1 MKNNFSQ
8 HWLEILCSII
18 PEANSAMFMMLDS
31 HKKEIRPLAKWP
43 TDLKQYADFTPIV
56 KYALKKQKQVCIPNI
71 PSKDKKPFDF
81 YALPVYLETELL
93 GVIVLKVHP
102 LPSSNR
108 TEIFNSLQLGS
119 QWLQLSHADKHH
131 DDSFYNG
138 IVGFLAAC
146 FEQENYQKVL
156 IQLVTELTKRFDC
169 ERVAFAEH
177 KKHHCEVVALS
188 NSLDFD
194 ERSNLMQKYSD
205 AMDEAVEQ
213 DSHIVFPN
221 SKSTFIDHAHQRL
234 ADGFHTASLCTI
246 PLVYQ
251 QQIFGAVTLMR
262 SIKEPFDSETVNKC
276 QLTMALVAPFLSSK
290 KESEKS
296 LTQKLFSTFKIK
308 MGDIFG
314 LKYLKLK
321 LFAIASSLILLFSS
335 LLEIDFQVTSDA
347 ILEGKIQ
354 RIVAAPI
361 EGYLVSASVQ
371 AGDTVS
377 KGDIMATLEDSE
389 LKLELAK
396 LNGQIQQAQREYRE
410 ALSAQDLVQVR
421 VSSAQIK
428 QITASRDLI
437 VKQLEKIQLVAPFDG
452 VVIEGD
458 LTQMLGSPVERGDTL
473 FKIAP
478 LEGYRVILKVNER
491 LISYVK
497 QGQPGMLTLSS
508 IPNRRLDLTV
518 KKITAVANTDDGSN
532 IFRVEASLLDAP
544 DLLRP
549 GMEGIGKI
557 NAGRAKLL
565 WIWTHE
571 MFDWLR
577 LWFWSWSW

>member
-1 MKNNFSQ
+1 MKKNFSQ

-18 PEANSAMFMMLDS
+18 PEANSAMFMMLDT
-31 HKKEIRPLAKWP
+31 HNKEIRPLAKWP
-43 TDLKQYADFTPIV
+43 PDLKQYGDFTPIV

-81 YALPVYLETELL
+81 YALPVYLKTELL

-108 TEIFNSLQLGS
+108 TEIFNSLQLGA
-119 QWLQLSHADKHH
+119 QWLQLSHTDKHH

-146 FEQENYQKVL
+146 FEQESYQKVL
-156 IQLVTELTKRFDC
+156 IQLVTELTQKFDC
-169 ERVAFAEH
+169 ERVAFAEY
-177 KKHHCEVVALS
+177 KKNHCEVVALS
-188 NSLDFD
+188 NSADFD
-194 ERSNLMQKYSD
+194 ERANIMQKFSD
-205 AMDEAVEQ
+205 AMDEAIDQ
-213 DSHIVFPN
+213 DSNIIYPD
-221 SKSTFIDHAHQRL
+221 SKPTFINHAHRIL
-234 ADGFHTASLCTI
+234 ADGFDTASLCSI

-251 QQIFGAVTLMR
+251 QQVFGAITLMR
-262 SIKEPFDSETVNKC
+262 TIDKPFDNETVNKC

-296 LTQKLFSTFKIK
+296 LTQKLLSTFKKK
-308 MGDIFG
+308 MGGIFG
-314 LKYLKLK
+314 LKFLKVK
-321 LFAIASSLILLFSS
+321 LFTIATSLVLLFSS
-335 LLEIDFQVTSDA
+335 LIEIDFRVTSDA

-371 AGDTVS
+371 AGDTVA
-377 KGDIMATLEDSE
+377 KDDIMATLEDSE

-396 LNGQIQQAQREYRE
+396 LNGQIQQTRREYRE
-410 ALSAQDLVQVR
+410 ALSLQDLVEVR
-421 VSSAQIK
+421 ITSAQIK
-428 QITASRDLI
+428 QITAERDLTI
-437 VKQLEKIQLVAPFDG
+437 KQLEKVQLIAPFDG

-458 LTQMLGSPVERGDTL
+458 LSQMLGSPVERGDTL

-478 LEGYRVILKVNER
+478 LEGYRVILKVDER
-491 LISYVK
+491 SISYIK
-497 QGQPGMLTLSS
+497 PGQPGTLSLSS
-508 IPNRRLDLTV
+508 IPNRRLNLAV
-518 KKITAVANTDDGSN
+518 KKVTAVANTEDGSN
-532 IFRVEASLLDAP
+532 IFRVEATLLDAP

-557 NAGRAKLL
+557 NAGRAKVL

-577 LWFWSWSW
+577 LWFWSW

>member
-1 MKNNFSQ
+1 MKKNFSQ

-18 PEANSAMFMMLDS
+18 PEANSAMFMMLDT
-31 HKKEIRPLAKWP
+31 HNKEIRPLAKWP
-43 TDLKQYADFTPIV
+43 PDLKQYGDFTPIV

-81 YALPVYLETELL
+81 YALPVYLKTELL

-108 TEIFNSLQLGS
+108 TEIFNSLQLGA

-138 IVGFLAAC
+138 IVEFLAAC
-146 FEQENYQKVL
+146 FEQESYQKVL
-156 IQLVTELTKRFDC
+156 IQLVTELTQKFDC
-169 ERVAFAEH
+169 ERVAFAEY
-177 KKHHCEVVALS
+177 KNNHCEVVALS
-188 NSLDFD
+188 NSADFD
-194 ERSNLMQKYSD
+194 ERANIMQKFSD
-205 AMDEAVEQ
+205 AMDEAIDQ
-213 DSHIVFPN
+213 DSNIIYPD
-221 SKSTFIDHAHQRL
+221 SKPTFINHAHRIL
-234 ADGFHTASLCTI
+234 ADGFDTASLCSI

-251 QQIFGAVTLMR
+251 QQIFGAITLMR
-262 SIKEPFDSETVNKC
+262 TIDKPFDNETVNKC

-296 LTQKLFSTFKIK
+296 LTQKLLSTFKKK
-308 MGDIFG
+308 MGGIFG
-314 LKYLKLK
+314 LKFLKVK
-321 LFAIASSLILLFSS
+321 LFTIATSLVLLFSS
-335 LLEIDFQVTSDA
+335 LIEIDFRVTSDA

-361 EGYLVSASVQ
+361 AGYLVSASVQ
-371 AGDTVS
+371 AGDTVA
-377 KGDIMATLEDSE
+377 KDDIMATLEDSE

-396 LNGQIQQAQREYRE
+396 LNGQIQQTRREYRE
-410 ALSAQDLVQVR
+410 ALSLQDLVQVR
-421 VSSAQIK
+421 ITSAQIK
-428 QITASRDLI
+428 QITAERDLTI
-437 VKQLEKIQLVAPFDG
+437 KQLEKIQLVAPFDG

-458 LTQMLGSPVERGDTL
+458 LSQMLGSPVERGDTL

-478 LEGYRVILKVNER
+478 LEGYRVILKVDER
-491 LISYVK
+491 SISYIK
-497 QGQPGMLTLSS
+497 SGQPGTLSLSS
-508 IPNRRLDLTV
+508 IPNRRLNLAV
-518 KKITAVANTDDGSN
+518 KKVTAVANTEDGSN
-532 IFRVEASLLDAP
+532 IFRVEATLLDAP

-557 NAGRAKLL
+557 NAGRAKVL

-577 LWFWSWSW
+577 LWFWSW